1 MDTSGRQGLKPAI
14 LMSYLPQIVYTLK
27 RSATPLCKYKQ
38 ITSGQ
43 AFTWQ
48 ESTKKVISQDSL
60 RSVQYHNSSRNIR
73 FSLSLSLSLCVSL
86 SLSLSLS
93 PLPVT
98 SHSEP
103 VSHQLLSLF
112 SRFVLML
119 HCFAML
125 QSQSV
130 NIFSLCISERE
141 VFSPTPFL
149 PPDSHQHT
157 FTAVSLFCI
166 NCPYTEKI
174 SFALKNRARSI

>member
-1 MDTSGRQGLKPAI
+1 
-14 LMSYLPQIVYTLK
+14 MSYLPTNVYTLK
-27 RSATPLCKYKQ
+27 SSATPLCKYKQ
-38 ITSGQ
+38 VTSGQ
-43 AFTWQ
+43 TFAWQ
-48 ESTKKVISQDSL
+48 ESTK
-60 RSVQYHNSSRNIR
+60 RR
-73 FSLSLSLSLCVSL
+73 FPRIPCALYNTTIHHATSG

-98 SHSEP
+98 SRSEP

-119 HCFAML
+119 HCFVML

-130 NIFSLCISERE
+130 NIFSLYISERE
-141 VFSPTPFL
+141 VFFPPTPF
-149 PPDSHQHT
+149 PSPVSHQHT

-174 SFALKNRARSI
+174 SFALKNRARSL

>member
-1 MDTSGRQGLKPAI
+1 VDRLSHSKRAQKGDFPGFPALCTI
-14 LMSYLPQIVYTLK
+14 PQFITQHQVP
-27 RSATPLCKYKQ
+27 SPTPPL
-38 ITSGQ
+38 
-43 AFTWQ
+43 
-48 ESTKKVISQDSL
+48 
-60 RSVQYHNSSRNIR
+60 
-73 FSLSLSLSLCVSL
+73 SL

-98 SHSEP
+98 SSSEP

-130 NIFSLCISERE
+130 NIFSLYISERE
-141 VFSPTPFL
+141 VFSPTPVL
-149 PPDSHQHT
+149 PPVSHQHT

-174 SFALKNRARSI
+174 SFALKNRARSL